1 MKKKSMGIEGK
12 GGISSKHLQ
21 HHYVRGRAEALRA
34 KDITL
39 QSLSVKVSGSEQ
51 LMCHTVMIVG

>member
-1 MKKKSMGIEGK
+1 MKRKSMDIEGK

-21 HHYVRGRAEALRA
+21 HDYVRGCAEALRA
-34 KDITL
+34 IDIL
-39 QSLSVKVSGSEQ
+39 QSLSVKVSGPEQ